1 MLRFISFSFWGL
13 LFVSYAPVKLT
24 QTIKEA
30 NIRFD
35 LPSEEWFYAEKIKN
49 GSKSLSYVYKRQPIE
64 LDEEEIIP
72 MISIMVEELAKDVDK
87 DAYLKELQ
95 AKTEYKITEQFGIE
109 SGKFTYSAA
118 ICFKATYIDVM
129 HEHHTVY
136 MLNGYS
142 ARSGFQMILDA
153 NTDVMPQVEK
163 EFLAVLKSVR

>member
-1 MLRFISFSFWGL
+1 MQRIIFLALIGFSCLCF
-13 LFVSYAPVKLT
+13 SSNKLT

-49 GSKSLSYVYKRQPIE
+49 GSKSLIYVYKRQSIE
-64 LDEEEIIP
+64 LEEEEIIP
-72 MISIMVEELAKDVDK
+72 VISVMAEELAKDTDK
-87 DAYLKELQ
+87 DQYLKGLES
-95 AKTEYKITEQFGIE
+95 KMEYKVMEHFGIE

-118 ICFKATYIDVM
+118 TCFKATYIDVM

-136 MLNGYS
+136 ILNGYS
-142 ARSGFQMILDA
+142 AKSGFQMILDA